1 MRLSIPKRKNHTKHF
16 PTVCTSTLFS
26 IFWNLKFKKPIP
38 LHDKEHQLFFAII
51 NTWPSKDPFLKMT
64 LQERQIA
71 VTSCPLFLIHKR
83 KDSNF
88 TLSRKYFFYLFQLQ
102 LFCWQFAAVWQNSRH
117 VIQISI
123 LRNYFHSIYP
133 PFLMEEKIEKNS
145 SLRFSTS
152 AYY

>member
-102 LFCWQFAAVWQNSRH
+102 LFCWQRFDRTADTSFKSR
-117 VIQISI
+117 I
-123 LRNYFHSIYP
+123 LRNYFHSIYYV
-133 PFLMEEKIEKNS
+133 FNGG
-145 SLRFSTS
+145 
-152 AYY
+152 